1 MWVFIL
7 EMILFV
13 ITMVGFGFVCSY
25 IMQSGAKPSNRHSKL
40 FYAHITEIS
49 PSAKDV
55 FECLERNDI
64 DIQYLKH

>member
-1 MWVFIL
+1 MVL
-7 EMILFV
+7 VVEMILIV
-13 ITMVGFGFVCSY
+13 IITVGFGFVCAY
-25 IMQSGAKPSNRHSKL
+25 ITQPKQNSNNQHSKL
-40 FYAHITEIS
+40 FYAHVTENS